1 MKVGDMVKI
10 EVPNDMPGA
19 FSTGL
24 IGLIMEQPDLEEDKY
39 IVSLYGRLRLID
51 GDKMKVIE
59 PAYYDCP
66 DNMDCDENEE

>member
-10 EVPNDMPGA
+10 EVPNDMPSG

-24 IGLIMEQPDLEEDKY
+24 IGMIMEQPDLEEDKY

-51 GDKMKVIE
+51 GDKMKVIK
-59 PAYYDCP
+59 PAYHDCP
-66 DNMDCDENEE
+66 DNVDCDENEE